1 MIVDFCGV
9 LKTRGTSVIPSMAE
23 LSQNGIDVA
32 QVQWGRSARLSS
44 EEDLPDLLRTS
55 LKVCNNELCEISN
68 KERMVSKP
76 SQGVL

>member
-1 MIVDFCGV
+1 
-9 LKTRGTSVIPSMAE
+9 MAE

-55 LKVCNNELCEISN
+55 LKVCNELCEILN
-68 KERMVSKP
+68 KEQMVSKP